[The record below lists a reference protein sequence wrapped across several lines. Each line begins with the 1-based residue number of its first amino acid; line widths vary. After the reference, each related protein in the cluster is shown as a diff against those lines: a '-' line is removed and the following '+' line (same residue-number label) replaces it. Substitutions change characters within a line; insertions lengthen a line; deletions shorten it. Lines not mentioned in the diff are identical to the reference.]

1 MNKFDLKRAI
11 AGEPLETVGG
21 IPVDFVA
28 YQPTAIK
35 SHQVVVQVGGVI
47 CTYTINGHHSNNRA
61 RHNDLRMK
69 LIVNKI
75 DWNKLP
81 VDTRI
86 ILSLCTGRSV
96 RYFSSF
102 SNGMVNFYRDGT
114 TSKTAQS
121 DSFTLKISAGNVQIA
136 PDQPWTVWQGGSCPI
151 PDGLEFEYMI
161 HEEPGKV
168 MNNKEGASAS
178 AYLWQP
184 RLIYAYRLTGC
195 LLDGWKHD

>member
-11 AGEPLETVGG
+11 AGEPIETVGG
-21 IPVDFVA
+21 TLVTFVA

-35 SHQVVVQVGGVI
+35 SHQVVVQIGGVI
-47 CTYTINGHHSNNRA
+47 CTYSVNGHHSNNRA
-61 RHNDLRMK
+61 RHHDLRMK

-86 ILSLCTGRSV
+86 ILSLCTGKSV

-121 DSFTLKISAGNVQIA
+121 DSFTLKISPGNVQVA
-136 PDQPWTVWQGGSCPI
+136 PDQPWTVWQGGNCPI

-161 HEEPGKV
+161 HEEPGQV
-168 MNNKEGASAS
+168 MTNKESAS

-195 LLDGWKHD
+195 LLDGWKHA